1 MYDFDRFS
9 RHDQIGEI
17 QIPLNTIDLGRVIR
31 EMKEISPPPGECES
45 VREDEF
51 VVFND

>member
-9 RHDQIGEI
+9 RHDPIGEI
-17 QIPLNTIDLGRVIR
+17 QIPLNAIDLGSVIR

-45 VREDEF
+45 VREYEF